1 MSTPQKAKGSTAPPP
16 AAPALVKT
24 KALKRKADEP
34 SDSEMSD
41 DNDEPVQR
49 EKLPARK
56 AAIKAQARIIQEL
69 AQWAAAEKGKQ
80 T

>member
-1 MSTPQKAKGSTAPPP
+1 MSTPQKAKGSAASLP
-16 AAPALVKT
+16 AAAAVVKT
-24 KALKRKADEP
+24 KALTRKADEP